1 MATDFNLENTL
12 GYWLNRCTILLK
24 SELTRRFQQA
34 GYDVTPEEWVI
45 LNRLWEQ
52 DGLSQNELAERT
64 IKDKTT
70 ITRFLNQMEKKK
82 LVTRKASAEDARF
95 KNIYLTSNGQKLK
108 TILIPIA
115 QEMLGQA
122 AVGIGK
128 SDLQIILDSLKQ
140 IEANLLTIENSNN

>member
-1 MATDFNLENTL
+1 MNTEFNLENTL
-12 GYWLNRCTILLK
+12 GYWINRCSILLK

-45 LNRLWEQ
+45 LNRLWQQ

-82 LVTRKASAEDARF
+82 LVTRKSSKEDARF

-108 TILIPIA
+108 ANLIPIA

-122 AVGIGK
+122 AVGISK
-128 SDLQIILDSLKQ
+128 NDLQIILDTLKQ
-140 IEANLLTIENSNN
+140 METNLLNIETSNN

>member
-1 MATDFNLENTL
+1 MTTEFNLENTL
-12 GYWLNRCTILLK
+12 GYLINRCAILLK
-24 SELTRRFQQA
+24 SELTCRFNQA
-34 GYDVTPEEWVI
+34 GYEVTPEEWVI

-70 ITRFLNQMEKKK
+70 ITRFLNQMESKG
-82 LVTRKASAEDARF
+82 LVTRKSSKEDGRF

-108 TILIPIA
+108 TALIPIA

-122 AVGIGK
+122 SAGI
-128 SDLQIILDSLKQ
+128 
-140 IEANLLTIENSNN
+140 

>member
-1 MATDFNLENTL
+1 MATEFNLENTL
-12 GYWLNRCTILLK
+12 GYWLNRCSILLK
-24 SELTRRFQQA
+24 SELTRRFQAA

-82 LVTRKASAEDARF
+82 LVTRKSSTNDARF
-95 KNIYLTSNGQKLK
+95 KNIHLTSNAQKLK
-108 TILIPIA
+108 AILIPIT
-115 QEMLGQA
+115 QEMLKQA
-122 AVGIGK
+122 SAGIGK
-128 SDLQIILDSLKQ
+128 EESQIILASLKQ
-140 IEANLLTIENSNN
+140 LETNLLNIESSNG